1 MGCPLHR
8 QTQHIGCE
16 PLPTVGPAILLG
28 GPPRLSSFFV
38 SSRNRWAVD
47 VLPVAS
53 VVTRP
58 RGRAREALQERVAYT
73 MNDLEQLTRDVRGFA
88 TEVRTLG
95 YSSVASGHE
104 NQFLELSERM
114 TRHADQVDRRSH

>member
-1 MGCPLHR
+1 MVDVCPLR
-8 QTQHIGCE
+8 QR
-16 PLPTVGPAILLG
+16 LPA
-28 GPPRLSSFFV
+28 RA
-38 SSRNRWAVD
+38 AVRE
-47 VLPVAS
+47 
-53 VVTRP
+53 RP
-58 RGRAREALQERVAYT
+58 FDREWFYA

-114 TRHADQVDRRSH
+114 IQHADQVERRSH